1 MIKQPKS
8 YAGNRYIDYP
18 DFVAKKWEGV
28 TGRIVPLNPAN
39 ISDRFQ
45 IILKHAGVP
54 HFRFHDL
61 RHYSASIQHALGIP
75 DAYIMQRGGWSSDGV
90 LKGVYRHALSN
101 KTSEMSDVANHYF
114 FPNYA
119 TRNATRKADNTEF
132 MRFLCLFR
140 QVQVLLSAVQKNPV
154 FTRNGVF
161 TGFLSFDRI
170 QIFMQYSPFDKRYN
184 VFRTSMQHEIKF
196 CCFQQLFCLHLVPAV
211 LFLIHYQSNAHFY
224 LSGIFVK

>member
-1 MIKQPKS
+1 MMHIS
-8 YAGNRYIDYP
+8 GYGGIGRRAG
-18 DFVAKKWEGV
+18 F
-28 TGRIVPLNPAN
+28 
-39 ISDRFQ
+39 RFQ
-45 IILKHAGVP
+45 WETV
-54 HFRFHDL
+54 
-61 RHYSASIQHALGIP
+61 
-75 DAYIMQRGGWSSDGV
+75 
-90 LKGVYRHALSN
+90 
-101 KTSEMSDVANHYF
+101 
-114 FPNYA
+114 
-119 TRNATRKADNTEF
+119 
-132 MRFLCLFR
+132 

-224 LSGIFVK
+224 LSGIFVKCRMALAWRRRNVRPTYQKRSHCRIC